1 MRRLLAL
8 LCSIIF
14 VDAMLYTA
22 LTPLVPGY
30 AEEFELSKTGA
41 GLLVA
46 AFGAGA
52 LLGGIPGGLAAAR
65 FGPKTAVVWGLVLL
79 GVASFAF
86 AIAGSVVAL
95 GIARFVQGFSSTVTW
110 AGALAWVAGVAPKEK
125 RGEMIGIAFGAA
137 IAGAILGPM
146 FGGVAETVGIRVSLT
161 TLGIVAFVFAL
172 LAFVERSTPGER
184 LTADGVRRA
193 FRDIRFLGGLWLN
206 TLPAMLFGI
215 LVLLAPLALDDAGW
229 STLGIAAVF
238 FLAGVVE
245 VVINPFL
252 GRASDRLG
260 RLLPIRFALAGSTA
274 VAVVLAASSEPVA
287 DRDPHRRRRNH
298 LREPVHTRDGADLAS
313 RGRGGPCARPRLR
326 DHEHGLGA
334 RRAPRAVARRC
345 ARRSLRATQLRI
357 SSARVS
363 AAHARR
369 DVSRRSREDARH
381 VKRDHWDRKYAE
393 TEQLWA
399 IAPNRSFAA
408 EPQTSHQ
415 VGRSTSLR
423 GRPARGV
430 ARRARLGGYGGRLL
444 RRGDREEHG
453 ACREGQV
460 EVDFRCADLLDF
472 VPERE
477 AFDLVLVL
485 FLQLPGD
492 ERRLVLPRATA
503 AIAPGGTFFLVGH
516 DLENLDKGFGGP
528 SDPDLLYT
536 PEDIVAELP
545 GSRSRRRSG
554 CCATVDGADRPA
566 IDALSEHVVLPRR
579 PPHRTAPPRAASGR
593 RRTAPPCRRRPACLP
608 AGRRPRAARR

>member
-1 MRRLLAL
+1 MPDEDVTGSVRFFVASLAGVRRLLAL

-30 AEEFELSKTGA
+30 ADEFELSKTGA

-65 FGPKTAVVWGLVLL
+65 FGPKSAVVWGLVLL
-79 GVASFAF
+79 GVASLAF
-86 AIAGSVVAL
+86 AVAGGVVAL

-161 TLGIVAFVFAL
+161 TLAIVAFVFAL

-238 FLAGVVE
+238 FLAGVLE

-274 VAVVLAASSEPVA
+274 VAVVLAASSEPVLIA
-287 DRDPHRRRRNH
+287 I
-298 LREPVHTRDGADLAS
+298 LIGAA
-313 RGRGGPCARPRLR
+313 
-326 DHEHGLGA
+326 
-334 RRAPRAVARRC
+334 
-345 ARRSLRATQLRI
+345 
-357 SSARVS
+357 
-363 AAHARR
+363 
-369 DVSRRSREDARH
+369 
-381 VKRDHWDRKYAE
+381 
-393 TEQLWA
+393 
-399 IAPNRSFAA
+399 
-408 EPQTSHQ
+408 
-415 VGRSTSLR
+415 
-423 GRPARGV
+423 GV
-430 ARRARLGGYGGRLL
+430 
-444 RRGDREEHG
+444 
-453 ACREGQV
+453 
-460 EVDFRCADLLDF
+460 
-472 VPERE
+472 
-477 AFDLVLVL
+477 
-485 FLQLPGD
+485 
-492 ERRLVLPRATA
+492 
-503 AIAPGGTFFLVGH
+503 TFG
-516 DLENLDKGFGGP
+516 
-528 SDPDLLYT
+528 SLYT
-536 PEDIVAELP
+536 PAMALTSHRAEAAGLAQGLAFGIMNTAWAVGALLGP
-545 GSRSRRRSG
+545 ALGG
-554 CCATVDGADRPA
+554 ALAEAEGDGAPYLVGAGICLLTLAATYRVAHERMRP
-566 IDALSEHVVLPRR
+566 SEV
-579 PPHRTAPPRAASGR
+579 
-593 RRTAPPCRRRPACLP
+593 
-608 AGRRPRAARR
+608 